1 MSRILAEMGP
11 KKVVWV
17 GGQMFRCGDLSA
29 IEPYMGPLLM
39 MMTGDES
46 ILAKLEIG
54 EETFACVPS
63 FVLEYVE
70 MQLSSHGP

>member
-39 MMTGDES
+39 MTGDES

-63 FVLEYVE
+63 FVLEYVD
-70 MQLSSHGP
+70 MQLSSYGP

>member
-29 IEPYMGPLLM
+29 LEPYMRPLL
-39 MMTGDES
+39 MMTGDEP